1 MGRKVLIDTNIAIG
15 YVGNRLDINLMN
27 KLDRIFDGTY
37 HLSVINK
44 IEILGYPNLSLE
56 EEKVFNLLINNAIL
70 HPIDNV
76 IIEKTIEIKKNYRIK
91 LPDALIAATCLVYQ
105 LEIFTLN
112 LKDFKNITDLL
123 FFKTEG

>member
-1 MGRKVLIDTNIAIG
+1 
-15 YVGNRLDINLMN
+15 MN
-27 KLDRIFDGTY
+27 KCDRIFDGTY

-56 EEKVFNLLINNAIL
+56 EEKVFNLLFNNAIL

-112 LKDFKNITDLL
+112 LKDCFQR
-123 FFKTEG
+123 